1 MQLHVCIGIIP
12 LFLEGKDFVTQ
23 SLLGILQFYCFLCCP
38 VGCTD
43 IGLSCLGK
51 LGIHNLCHSLHEVA
65 RFLGFL

>member
-23 SLLGILQFYCFLCCP
+23 SLLGILQLHRFLGCP

-43 IGLSCLGK
+43 IGLSCRSQ

-65 RFLGFL
+65 RLLGFL